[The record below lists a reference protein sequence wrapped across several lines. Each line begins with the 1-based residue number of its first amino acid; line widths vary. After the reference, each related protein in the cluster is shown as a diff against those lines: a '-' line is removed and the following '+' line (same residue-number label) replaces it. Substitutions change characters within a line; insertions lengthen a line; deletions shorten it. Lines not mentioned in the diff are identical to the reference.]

1 MLARYLLSSCVRL
14 SVCHKSVSCRNDWTN
29 RAGLA
34 WRLPFIYPTLC
45 LIRKFS
51 SSGISKNK
59 GTSLWNFVPNYGL
72 RKFCHGKSIAF
83 STKLV
88 VVVDGRDCWRHLYDS
103 RRVVAVYCK
112 SVNCNP
118 LTPLLWFVV
127 DLSWICCKK
136 YPNLKH
142 QLQPSRTH
150 TQSDITYRWQCCYQK
165 NSVYRM
171 LFRDIY

>member
-51 SSGISKNK
+51 SSGISKIK

-72 RKFCHGKSIAF
+72 RKFCHGKSIAL

-88 VVVDGRDCWRHLYDS
+88 VVVDGRACWRHLYDN
-103 RRVVAVYCK
+103 RRVVAVYYK

-150 TQSDITYRWQCCYQK
+150 TQSDITYRWQCSYQK
-165 NSVYRM
+165 K
-171 LFRDIY
+171 LCL